1 MSKMMIFPIPIPIP
15 AVIYGF
21 LFLGY
26 CWYASRNSRDAI
38 NHDAHFYGA
47 LTGVLFTIVYHPDVA
62 GYFVNQLT
70 GR

>member
-1 MSKMMIFPIPIPIP
+1 
-15 AVIYGF
+15 YGF

-26 CWYASRNSRDAI
+26 CIYASRNSRDAI

-47 LTGVLFTIVYHPDVA
+47 LTGVLFTIIYYPDIA

-70 GR
+70 GG